1 MSKKSRLLVVD
12 DSRMMR
18 NVISEL
24 FGADDDLEIMATAE
38 SGFEALEI
46 IKSDSPDVVTLDIN
60 MPEMDGLTT
69 LKHLM
74 IHTPTPTVMLS
85 SLSRDGAK
93 ITFDALRYG
102 AVDFIT
108 KPSHLDPHKMQ
119 EQADTMIHTVKSAAS
134 VKMDIMH
141 YIRPEFD
148 LDQNKNDIEYKF
160 VVAIGTAE
168 GGYSSLLNLLP
179 RLSRNNPLTY
189 LVALYASSR
198 YIDSFINYLNQHS
211 AITVKRAKYGDI
223 LQAGTCYICSGD
235 EYMTLHDN
243 AVEQILHIHP
253 APFSSQKSAIN
264 RLMFSL
270 ADIMDDR
277 GIGIVLSGAGDDG
290 HEGLEEVKRMGG
302 QVMVQDPK
310 NCLYKEMSESVLAH
324 CEVDGVFSS
333 AEIAANLNAYY
344 L

>member
-1 MSKKSRLLVVD
+1 MTKKNRLLVVD

-24 FGADDDLEIMATAE
+24 FDADDGIEIMATAE

-46 IKSDSPDVVTLDIN
+46 IKSDPPDVVTLDIN
-60 MPEMDGLTT
+60 MPKMDGLTT

-119 EQADTMIHTVKSAAS
+119 EQAEAMIHTVKSAAS

-141 YIRPEFD
+141 YIRPEFEHH
-148 LDQNKNDIEYKF
+148 QIKNDVSYKF
-160 VVAIGTAE
+160 VVAIGAAE

-179 RLSRNNPLTY
+179 KLSSHNPLTY
-189 LVALYASSR
+189 LVALYASTR
-198 YIDSFINYLNQHS
+198 YIDSFIKYLNEHS
-211 AITVKRAKYGDI
+211 AITVKRAENGDI
-223 LQAGTCYICSGD
+223 LSTGVCYICSGD

-243 AVEQILHIHP
+243 GLDRIIDINP
-253 APFSSQKSAIN
+253 APFSSQKSAVN

-270 ADIMDDR
+270 AEIMDDR
-277 GIGIVLSGAGDDG
+277 SIGIVLSGSGDDG
-290 HEGLEEVKRMGG
+290 HEGLEEVKRIGG

-324 CEVDGVFSS
+324 CEVDGVFST